1 MRCPYCGSL
10 RNRVIDSR
18 MSKEGDEI
26 RRRRL
31 CSDCKKRFTTYECV
45 AETLPLVVKRDGRRE
60 PFSREKIMV
69 GLRKACEKRPVSM
82 DVLEKVVGR
91 IEGWVL
97 EKGGKEI
104 ASGAIGEQVMEELHE
119 LDEVAYVRFASVYRQ
134 FKDINEFLRE
144 LEGLLDRRE
153 RKGVHGDS

>member
-1 MRCPYCGSL
+1 
-10 RNRVIDSR
+10 

>member
-1 MRCPYCGSL
+1 MKCPYCSSL

-18 MSKEGDEI
+18 LSKEGDEI

-31 CSDCKKRFTTYECV
+31 CNDCKRRFTTYERV
-45 AETLPLVVKRDGRRE
+45 AETMPVVVKRDGRRE
-60 PFSREKIMV
+60 PFNRDKIMI
-69 GLRKACEKRPVSM
+69 GLRKACEKRPVSI
-82 DVLEKVVGR
+82 DVLEKAVERV
-91 IEGWVL
+91 ESWAQ

-104 ASGAIGEQVMEELHE
+104 ECSAIGEKVMGELHE

-134 FKDINEFLRE
+134 FKDIDQFVNELK
-144 LEGLLDRRE
+144 GLLERRG